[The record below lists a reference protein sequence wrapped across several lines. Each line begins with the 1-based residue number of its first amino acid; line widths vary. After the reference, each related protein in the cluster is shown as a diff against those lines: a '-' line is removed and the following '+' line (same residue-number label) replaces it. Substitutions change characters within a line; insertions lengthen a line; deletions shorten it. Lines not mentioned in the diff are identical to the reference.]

1 MPMAL
6 NNDIQKKIDEW
17 TKEPYGADCIRE
29 IQDLV
34 NSGNEA
40 ELNERFGADLEF
52 GTGGLRGIIRF
63 GTNGMNRYN
72 VSKATQGLANYI
84 KMQNIE
90 NPKAVVACD
99 SRNFSKEFAQ
109 ETATIF
115 ASNGIKTYLF
125 SSLRPTPELSFAIRY
140 LGCATGVVVTASH
153 NPKEYNGYKAYWSDG
168 AQMVSPHDKNVIA
181 EVNKIKSL
189 NDVKSENF
197 YDLVAD
203 GRIEIIDK
211 DVDNAFLDE
220 IFKQNINNVAGS
232 NVKIV
237 YTPLHGTGAT
247 LAPQVFDRLGLKNV
261 LYVKEQM
268 IADGNFPTVIKP
280 NPEEQEALTRGINLA
295 KKENADIVIATDPD
309 ADRMGIA
316 VREKNGEFTIVSGNH
331 IGAIIEYYVLSAMKN
346 NGKLPANGAVVKTI
360 VTTNLQDK
368 IAESFGLKVFNVL
381 TGFKFI
387 GQKIREF
394 EADKNYTYVC
404 GGEESYGFLVGT
416 HARDKDAMVAT
427 MLIAECCAVLQK
439 EGRNMSD
446 YLNEILEKYGYYS
459 DSSKSIEIQGLKGK
473 EVIGKIMAH
482 YRANPKTEFAGV
494 KVVKALDFLPGDTIA
509 DAEGSPY
516 KLPSS
521 NVIQYHL
528 EDGTKIS
535 LRPSGTEPK
544 IKFYFSGSA
553 ASKEEVNAKLANY
566 QKDLVAEV
574 EKLKAEFGA

>member
-1 MPMAL
+1 MAL
-6 NNDIQKKIDEW
+6 SNDIQKKIEEW
-17 TKEPYGADCIRE
+17 TNEPYGADCIRE

-72 VSKATQGLANYI
+72 VAKATQGLANYI

-168 AQMVSPHDKNVIA
+168 AQMVSPHDKNVIT
-181 EVNKIKSL
+181 EVGKIKSL

-211 DVDNAFLDE
+211 VVDNAFLDE

-247 LAPQVFDRLGLKNV
+247 LAPQVFDRLGLKNI

-280 NPEEQEALTRGINLA
+280 NPEEKEALTRGINLA

-331 IGAIIEYYVLSAMKN
+331 IGAIIEYYVLSAMKK

-368 IAESFGLKVFNVL
+368 IAESFGMKVFNVL

-394 EADKNYTYVC
+394 EADKNYTYIC

-482 YRANPKTEFAGV
+482 YRENPKTEFAGV
-494 KVVKALDFLPGDTIA
+494 KVVQALDFLPGNTIP

-544 IKFYFSGSA
+544 IKFYFSGCA
-553 ASKEEVNAKLANY
+553 TSKDEVAAKLANY
-566 QKDLVAEV
+566 QKVLVDEV

>member
-1 MPMAL
+1 MAL
-6 NNDIQKKIDEW
+6 SNDIQKKIEEW

-72 VSKATQGLANYI
+72 VAKATQGLANYI

-125 SSLRPTPELSFAIRY
+125 SGLRPTPELSFAIRY

-168 AQMVSPHDKNVIA
+168 AQMVSPHDKNVIT
-181 EVNKIKSL
+181 EVGKIKSL

-220 IFKQNINNVAGS
+220 IFKQSINNVAGS

-247 LAPQVFDRLGLKNV
+247 LAPLVFDRLGLKNI

-268 IADGNFPTVIKP
+268 IADGNFPTVVKP
-280 NPEEQEALTRGINLA
+280 NPEEKEALTRGINLA

-331 IGAIIEYYVLSAMKN
+331 IGAIIEYYVLSAMKK

-368 IAESFGLKVFNVL
+368 IAESFGMKVFNVL

-482 YRANPKTEFAGV
+482 YRENPKTEFAGV
-494 KVVKALDFLPGDTIA
+494 KVVQALDFLPGNTIP
-509 DAEGSPY
+509 DAQDSPY

-544 IKFYFSGSA
+544 IKFYFSGCA
-553 ASKEEVNAKLANY
+553 ASKEEVAAKLANY
-566 QKDLVAEV
+566 QKVLVDEV

>member
-1 MPMAL
+1 MAL
-6 NNDIQKKIDEW
+6 SNDIGKKIEEW
-17 TKEPYGADCIRE
+17 TKEPYGMDCIRE
-29 IQDLV
+29 IRDLV
-34 NSGNEA
+34 NSDNEA

-72 VSKATQGLANYI
+72 VAKATQGLANYI
-84 KMQNIE
+84 KMQNIAE
-90 NPKAVVACD
+90 PKAVVAFD

-168 AQMVSPHDKNVIA
+168 AQMVNPHDKNVIA
-181 EVNKIKSL
+181 EVGKIKSL
-189 NDVKSENF
+189 TDVKSENF

-203 GRIEIIDK
+203 GRIEIIGK

-247 LAPQVFDRLGLKNV
+247 LAPQVFDRLGLKNI

-268 IADGNFPTVIKP
+268 IADGNFPTVLKP
-280 NPEEQEALTRGINLA
+280 NPEEKEALTRGINLA

-331 IGAIIEYYVLSAMKN
+331 IGAIIEYYVLSAMKKS
-346 NGKLPANGAVVKTI
+346 GKLPVNGAVVKTI

-368 IAESFGLKVFNVL
+368 IAESFGMKVFNVL

-394 EADKNYTYVC
+394 EADRNYTYVC

-482 YRANPKTEFAGV
+482 YRENQKTEFAGV
-494 KVVKALDFLPGDTIA
+494 KVIQALDFLPGNTIP

-521 NVIQYHL
+521 NVIQYYL

-544 IKFYFSGSA
+544 IKFYFSGYA
-553 ASKEEVNAKLANY
+553 ASKDEVTAKLANY
-566 QKDLVAEV
+566 QKVLIDEV
-574 EKLKAEFGA
+574 EKLKTEFGA

>member
-1 MPMAL
+1 MAL
-6 NNDIQKKIDEW
+6 SNDIQKKIEEW

-220 IFKQNINNVAGS
+220 IFKQSINNVAGS

-346 NGKLPANGAVVKTI
+346 SGKLPANGAVVKTI

-494 KVVKALDFLPGDTIA
+494 KVVQALDFLPGDTIA

-566 QKDLVAEV
+566 QKDLVTEV

>member
-1 MPMAL
+1 MAL
-6 NNDIQKKIDEW
+6 SNDIQKKIEEW

-72 VSKATQGLANYI
+72 VAKATQGLANYI

-125 SSLRPTPELSFAIRY
+125 SGLRPTPELSFAIRY

-168 AQMVSPHDKNVIA
+168 AQMVSPHDKNVIT
-181 EVNKIKSL
+181 EVSKIKSL

-247 LAPQVFDRLGLKNV
+247 LAPQVFDRLGLKNI

-268 IADGNFPTVIKP
+268 IADGNFPTVVKP
-280 NPEEQEALTRGINLA
+280 NPEEKEALTRGINLA

-331 IGAIIEYYVLSAMKN
+331 IGAIIEYYVLSAMKK

-368 IAESFGLKVFNVL
+368 IAESFGMKVFNVL

-482 YRANPKTEFAGV
+482 YRENPKTEFAGV
-494 KVVKALDFLPGDTIA
+494 KVVQALDFLPGNTIP
-509 DAEGSPY
+509 DAQDSPY

-544 IKFYFSGSA
+544 IKFYFSGCA
-553 ASKEEVNAKLANY
+553 ASKEKVAAKLANY
-566 QKDLVAEV
+566 QKVLVDEV

>member
-1 MPMAL
+1 MAL
-6 NNDIQKKIDEW
+6 SNDIQKKTEEW
-17 TKEPYGADCIRE
+17 TKEPYDADCIRE

-72 VSKATQGLANYI
+72 VAKATQGLANYI
-84 KMQNIE
+84 KMQNITE
-90 NPKAVVACD
+90 PKAAVAFD

-168 AQMVSPHDKNVIA
+168 AQMVSPHDKNVIT
-181 EVNKIKSL
+181 EVSKIKSL

-203 GRIEIIDK
+203 GRIEIIDR
-211 DVDNAFLDE
+211 DVDNAFLNE
-220 IFKQNINNVAGS
+220 IFKQHINDVAGS
-232 NVKIV
+232 SVKIV

-247 LAPQVFDRLGLKNV
+247 LAPQVFDRLGLKNI

-268 IADGNFPTVIKP
+268 IADGNFSTVLKP
-280 NPEEQEALTRGINLA
+280 NPEEKEALTRGINLA

-331 IGAIIEYYVLSAMKN
+331 IGAIIEYYVLSAMKKS
-346 NGKLPANGAVVKTI
+346 GKLPTNGAVVKTI

-368 IAESFGLKVFNVL
+368 IAESFGMKVFNVL

-446 YLNEILEKYGYYS
+446 YLNEIFEKYGYYS

-473 EVIGKIMAH
+473 EIIGKIMTH
-482 YRANPKTEFAGV
+482 YRENQKTEFAGV
-494 KVVKALDFLPGDTIA
+494 KVVQAFDFLPGNTIP
-509 DAEGSPY
+509 DAQDSPY

-521 NVIQYHL
+521 NVIQYYL

-544 IKFYFSGSA
+544 IKFYFSGY
-553 ASKEEVNAKLANY
+553 ASSKDEVAAKLANY
-566 QKDLVAEV
+566 QKVLVDEV
-574 EKLKAEFGA
+574 EKLKTEFGA

>member
-1 MPMAL
+1 MAL
-6 NNDIQKKIDEW
+6 SNDIGKKIEEW
-17 TKEPYGADCIRE
+17 TKEPYGEDCIRE
-29 IQDLV
+29 ILDLV

-72 VSKATQGLANYI
+72 VAKATQGLANYI
-84 KMQNIE
+84 KMQNIAE
-90 NPKAVVACD
+90 PKAVVAFD

-181 EVNKIKSL
+181 EVGKIKSL
-189 NDVKSENF
+189 TDVKSENF

-203 GRIEIIDK
+203 GRIEIIGK

-247 LAPQVFDRLGLKNV
+247 LAPQVFDRLGLKNI

-268 IADGNFPTVIKP
+268 IADGNFPTVLKP
-280 NPEEQEALTRGINLA
+280 NPEEKEALTRGINLA

-331 IGAIIEYYVLSAMKN
+331 IGAIIEYYVLSAMKKS
-346 NGKLPANGAVVKTI
+346 GKLPVNGAVVKTI

-368 IAESFGLKVFNVL
+368 IAESFGMKVFNVL

-394 EADKNYTYVC
+394 EADRNYTYVC

-482 YRANPKTEFAGV
+482 YRENQKTEFAGV
-494 KVVKALDFLPGDTIA
+494 KVIQALDFLPGNAIP

-521 NVIQYHL
+521 NVIQYYL

-544 IKFYFSGSA
+544 IKFYFSGYA
-553 ASKEEVNAKLANY
+553 ASKDEVTAKLANY
-566 QKDLVAEV
+566 QKVLIDEV
-574 EKLKAEFGA
+574 EKLKTEFGA

>member
-1 MPMAL
+1 MAL
-6 NNDIQKKIDEW
+6 SNDIQKKIEEW
-17 TKEPYGADCIRE
+17 TNEPYGADCIRE

-72 VSKATQGLANYI
+72 VAKATQGLANYI

-168 AQMVSPHDKNVIA
+168 AQMVSPHDKNVIT
-181 EVNKIKSL
+181 EVGKIKSL

-211 DVDNAFLDE
+211 VVDNAFLDE

-247 LAPQVFDRLGLKNV
+247 LAPQVFDRLGLKNI

-280 NPEEQEALTRGINLA
+280 NPEEKEALTRGINLA

-331 IGAIIEYYVLSAMKN
+331 IGAIIEYYVLSAMKK

-368 IAESFGLKVFNVL
+368 IAESFGMKVFNVL

-482 YRANPKTEFAGV
+482 YRENPKTEFAGV
-494 KVVKALDFLPGDTIA
+494 KVVQALDFLPGNTIP

-544 IKFYFSGSA
+544 IKFYFSGCA
-553 ASKEEVNAKLANY
+553 VSKDEVAAKLANY
-566 QKDLVAEV
+566 QKVLVDEV
-574 EKLKAEFGA
+574 EKLKTEFGA

>member
-1 MPMAL
+1 MAL
-6 NNDIQKKIDEW
+6 SNDIQKKIEEW
-17 TKEPYGADCIRE
+17 TNEPYGADCIRE

-72 VSKATQGLANYI
+72 VAKATQGLANYI

-168 AQMVSPHDKNVIA
+168 AQMVSPHDKNVIT
-181 EVNKIKSL
+181 EVGKIKSL

-211 DVDNAFLDE
+211 VVDNAFLDE

-247 LAPQVFDRLGLKNV
+247 LAPQVFDRLGLKNI

-280 NPEEQEALTRGINLA
+280 NPEEKEALTRGINLA

-331 IGAIIEYYVLSAMKN
+331 IGAIIEYYVLSAMKK

-368 IAESFGLKVFNVL
+368 IAESFGMKVFNVL

-482 YRANPKTEFAGV
+482 YRENPKTEFAGV
-494 KVVKALDFLPGDTIA
+494 KVVQALDFLPGNTIP

-544 IKFYFSGSA
+544 IKFYFSGCA
-553 ASKEEVNAKLANY
+553 ASKDEVAAKLANY
-566 QKDLVAEV
+566 QKVLVDEV

>member
-1 MPMAL
+1 MAL
-6 NNDIQKKIDEW
+6 SNDIQQKIEEW

-346 NGKLPANGAVVKTI
+346 SGKLPANGAVVKTI

-566 QKDLVAEV
+566 QKDLVDEV
-574 EKLKAEFGA
+574 EKLKTEFGA

>member
-1 MPMAL
+1 MAL
-6 NNDIQKKIDEW
+6 SNDIQKKIEEW
-17 TKEPYGADCIRE
+17 TKEPYGADCRRE

-346 NGKLPANGAVVKTI
+346 SGKLPANGAVVKTI

-494 KVVKALDFLPGDTIA
+494 KVVQALDFLPGDTIA

>member
-1 MPMAL
+1 MAL
-6 NNDIQKKIDEW
+6 SNDIQKKIEEW

-220 IFKQNINNVAGS
+220 IFKQSINNVAGS

-346 NGKLPANGAVVKTI
+346 SGKLPANGAVVKTI

-482 YRANPKTEFAGV
+482 YRENPKTEFAGV
-494 KVVKALDFLPGDTIA
+494 KVVQALDFLPGNTIA

-566 QKDLVAEV
+566 QKDLVEEV
-574 EKLKAEFGA
+574 EKLKTQFGA

>member
-1 MPMAL
+1 MAL
-6 NNDIQKKIDEW
+6 SNDIQKKIEEW
-17 TKEPYGADCIRE
+17 TNEPYGADCIRE

-72 VSKATQGLANYI
+72 VAKATQGLANYI
-84 KMQNIE
+84 KIQNIE

-168 AQMVSPHDKNVIA
+168 AQMVSPHDKNVIT
-181 EVNKIKSL
+181 EVGKIKSL

-211 DVDNAFLDE
+211 VVDNAFLDE

-247 LAPQVFDRLGLKNV
+247 LAPQVFDRLGLKNI

-280 NPEEQEALTRGINLA
+280 NPEEKEALTRGINLA

-331 IGAIIEYYVLSAMKN
+331 IGAIIEYYVLSAMKK

-368 IAESFGLKVFNVL
+368 IAESFGMKVFNVL

-482 YRANPKTEFAGV
+482 YRENPKTEFAGV
-494 KVVKALDFLPGDTIA
+494 KVVQALDFLPGNTIP

-544 IKFYFSGSA
+544 IKFYFSGCA
-553 ASKEEVNAKLANY
+553 ASKDEVAAKLANY
-566 QKDLVAEV
+566 QKVLVDEV

>member
-1 MPMAL
+1 MAL
-6 NNDIQKKIDEW
+6 SNDIQKKIDEW
-17 TKEPYGADCIRE
+17 TKAPYGADCIRE

-72 VSKATQGLANYI
+72 VAKATQGLANYI

-168 AQMVSPHDKNVIA
+168 AQMVSPHDKNVIT
-181 EVNKIKSL
+181 EVGKIKSL
-189 NDVKSENF
+189 NDVKTENF

-220 IFKQNINNVAGS
+220 IFKQHINDVAGS
-232 NVKIV
+232 SVKIV

-247 LAPQVFDRLGLKNV
+247 LAPQVFDRLGLKNI

-280 NPEEQEALTRGINLA
+280 NPEEKEALTRGINLA

-331 IGAIIEYYVLSAMKN
+331 IGAIIEYYVLSAMKKS
-346 NGKLPANGAVVKTI
+346 GKLPANGAVVKTI

-368 IAESFGLKVFNVL
+368 IAESFGMKVFNVL

-446 YLNEILEKYGYYS
+446 YLNEIFEKYGHYS

-473 EVIGKIMAH
+473 EVIGKIMDH
-482 YRANPKTEFAGV
+482 YRKNPKTEFAGV
-494 KVVKALDFLPGDTIA
+494 KVVQALDFLPGNTIP
-509 DAEGSPY
+509 DAQGSPY

-544 IKFYFSGSA
+544 IKFYFSGCA
-553 ASKEEVNAKLANY
+553 ASKEEVTTKLAGY
-566 QKDLVAEV
+566 QKVLVDEV

>member
-1 MPMAL
+1 MAL
-6 NNDIQKKIDEW
+6 SNDIQKKIEEW

-220 IFKQNINNVAGS
+220 IFKQSINNVAGS

-494 KVVKALDFLPGDTIA
+494 KVVQALDFLPGDTIA

-566 QKDLVAEV
+566 QKDLVTEV

>member
-1 MPMAL
+1 MAL
-6 NNDIQKKIDEW
+6 SNDIQKKIEEW
-17 TKEPYGADCIRE
+17 TNEPYGADCIRE

-72 VSKATQGLANYI
+72 VAKATQGLANYI

-168 AQMVSPHDKNVIA
+168 AQMVSPHDKNVIT
-181 EVNKIKSL
+181 EVGKIKSL

-211 DVDNAFLDE
+211 VVDNAFLDE

-247 LAPQVFDRLGLKNV
+247 LAPQVFDRLGLKNI

-280 NPEEQEALTRGINLA
+280 NPEEKEALTRGINLA

-331 IGAIIEYYVLSAMKN
+331 IGAIIEYYVLSAMKK

-368 IAESFGLKVFNVL
+368 IAESFGMKVFNVL

-482 YRANPKTEFAGV
+482 YRENPKTEFAGV
-494 KVVKALDFLPGDTIA
+494 KVVQALDFLPGNTIP

-544 IKFYFSGSA
+544 IKFYFSGCA
-553 ASKEEVNAKLANY
+553 ASKDEVAAKLANY
-566 QKDLVAEV
+566 QKVLVDEV
-574 EKLKAEFGA
+574 EKLKTEFGA

>member
-1 MPMAL
+1 MAL
-6 NNDIQKKIDEW
+6 SNDIQKKIEEW
-17 TKEPYGADCIRE
+17 TNEPYGADCIRE

-72 VSKATQGLANYI
+72 VAKATQGLANYI

-168 AQMVSPHDKNVIA
+168 AQMVSPHDKNVIT
-181 EVNKIKSL
+181 EVGKIKSL

-211 DVDNAFLDE
+211 VVDNAFLDE

-247 LAPQVFDRLGLKNV
+247 LAPQVFDRLGLKNI

-280 NPEEQEALTRGINLA
+280 NPEEKEALTRGINLA

-331 IGAIIEYYVLSAMKN
+331 IGAIIEYYVLSAMKK

-368 IAESFGLKVFNVL
+368 IAESFGMKVFNVL

-482 YRANPKTEFAGV
+482 YRENPKTEFAGV
-494 KVVKALDFLPGDTIA
+494 KVVQALDFLPGNAIP

-544 IKFYFSGSA
+544 IKFYFSGCA
-553 ASKEEVNAKLANY
+553 TSKDEVAAKLANY
-566 QKDLVAEV
+566 QKVLVDEV

>member
-1 MPMAL
+1 MAL
-6 NNDIQKKIDEW
+6 SNDIQKKIEEW
-17 TKEPYGADCIRE
+17 TNEPYGADCIRE

-72 VSKATQGLANYI
+72 VAKATQGLANYI

-168 AQMVSPHDKNVIA
+168 AQMVSPHDKNVIT
-181 EVNKIKSL
+181 EVGKIKSL

-211 DVDNAFLDE
+211 VVDNAFLDE

-247 LAPQVFDRLGLKNV
+247 LAPQVFDRLGLKNI

-280 NPEEQEALTRGINLA
+280 NPEEKEALTRGINLA

-331 IGAIIEYYVLSAMKN
+331 IGAIIEYYVLSAMKK

-368 IAESFGLKVFNVL
+368 IAESFGMKVFNVL

-482 YRANPKTEFAGV
+482 YRENPKTEFAGV
-494 KVVKALDFLPGDTIA
+494 KVVQALDFLPGNTIP

-544 IKFYFSGSA
+544 IKFYFSGCA
-553 ASKEEVNAKLANY
+553 TSKDEVAAKLANY
-566 QKDLVAEV
+566 QKVLVDEV

>member
-1 MPMAL
+1 MAL
-6 NNDIQKKIDEW
+6 SNDIQKKIEEW
-17 TKEPYGADCIRE
+17 TNEPYGADCIRE

-72 VSKATQGLANYI
+72 VAKATQGLANYI
-84 KMQNIE
+84 KMQDIE

-168 AQMVSPHDKNVIA
+168 AQMVSPHDKNVIT
-181 EVNKIKSL
+181 EVGKIKSL

-211 DVDNAFLDE
+211 VVDNAFLDE

-247 LAPQVFDRLGLKNV
+247 LAPQVFDRLGLKNI

-280 NPEEQEALTRGINLA
+280 NPEEKEALTRGINLA

-331 IGAIIEYYVLSAMKN
+331 IGAIIEYYVLSAMKK

-368 IAESFGLKVFNVL
+368 IAESFGMKVFNVL

-394 EADKNYTYVC
+394 EADKNYTYIC

-482 YRANPKTEFAGV
+482 YRENPKTEFAGV
-494 KVVKALDFLPGDTIA
+494 KVVQALDFLPGNTIP

-544 IKFYFSGSA
+544 IKFYFSGCA
-553 ASKEEVNAKLANY
+553 ASKDEVAAKLANY
-566 QKDLVAEV
+566 QKVLVDEV
-574 EKLKAEFGA
+574 EKLKTEFGA

>member
-1 MPMAL
+1 MAL
-6 NNDIQKKIDEW
+6 SNDIQKKIEEW

-220 IFKQNINNVAGS
+220 IFKQSINNVAGS

-346 NGKLPANGAVVKTI
+346 SGKLPANGAVVKTI

-494 KVVKALDFLPGDTIA
+494 KVVQALDFLPGDTIA

>member
-1 MPMAL
+1 MAL
-6 NNDIQKKIDEW
+6 SNDIQKKIEEW

-72 VSKATQGLANYI
+72 VAKATQGLANYI

-168 AQMVSPHDKNVIA
+168 AQMVSPHDKNVIT
-181 EVNKIKSL
+181 EVGKIKSL

-211 DVDNAFLDE
+211 VVDNAFLDE

-247 LAPQVFDRLGLKNV
+247 LAPQVFDRLGLKNI

-280 NPEEQEALTRGINLA
+280 NPEEKEALTRGINLA

-331 IGAIIEYYVLSAMKN
+331 IGAIIEYYVLSAMKK

-368 IAESFGLKVFNVL
+368 IAESFGMKVFNVL

-482 YRANPKTEFAGV
+482 YRENPKTEFAGV
-494 KVVKALDFLPGDTIA
+494 KVVQALDFLQGNTIP

-544 IKFYFSGSA
+544 IKFYFSGCA
-553 ASKEEVNAKLANY
+553 VSKDEVAAKLANY
-566 QKDLVAEV
+566 QKVLVDEV

>member
-1 MPMAL
+1 MAL
-6 NNDIQKKIDEW
+6 NDVIKNKIDEW
-17 TKEPYGADCIRE
+17 TKAPYAIDCIKDIE
-29 IQDLV
+29 QLV
-34 NSGNEA
+34 SEGNET

-63 GTNGMNRYN
+63 GTNGMNEYT
-72 VSKATQGLANYI
+72 VAKATQGLANYI
-84 KMQNIE
+84 KQQDIKE
-90 NPKAVVACD
+90 PKAVVACD

-109 ETATIF
+109 KTATIF

-125 SSLRPTPELSFAIRY
+125 SSLRPTPELSFAIRH

-153 NPKEYNGYKAYWSDG
+153 NPKQYNGYKAYWSDG
-168 AQMVSPHDKNVIA
+168 AQMVSPHDTNVIK
-181 EVNKIKSL
+181 EVEKIKSL

-197 YDLVAD
+197 YDLVAN
-203 GRIEIIDK
+203 GMIELVDK
-211 DVDNAFLDE
+211 DVDNAFLDA
-220 IFKQNINNVAGS
+220 IFMQSINADKVNGS
-232 NVKIV
+232 DVKIV
-237 YTPLHGTGAT
+237 FTPLHGTGAT

-280 NPEEQEALTRGINLA
+280 NPEEKEALSRGINLA
-295 KKENADIVIATDPD
+295 KKESADIVIATDPD

-316 VREKNGEFTIVSGNH
+316 VREKNGEFTILSGNQ
-331 IGAIIEYYVLSAMKN
+331 IGAIIEYYVLSAMKER
-346 NGKLPANGAVVKTI
+346 GKLPANGAVVKTI

-394 EADKNYTYVC
+394 EADKNYTYLC

-416 HARDKDAMVAT
+416 HARDKDAIVAT
-427 MLIAECCAVLQK
+427 MLIAECCAMLRA
-439 EGRNMSD
+439 EGRNLND
-446 YLNEILEKYGYYS
+446 YLTEILEKFGYYD
-459 DSSKSIEIQGLKGK
+459 DSSKSIDIEGLTGK
-473 EVIGKIMAH
+473 EVINKIMAH
-482 YRANPKTEFAGV
+482 YRETPKAEFAGV
-494 KVVKALDFLPGDTIA
+494 KVAKVLDFKPGNTIA

-516 KLPSS
+516 MLPSS
-521 NVIQYHL
+521 NVIQYVL
-528 EDGTKIS
+528 EDGTKVS

-553 ASKEEVNAKLANY
+553 DSKEAVKAKLAAY
-566 QKDLVAEV
+566 QDDLVAEV
-574 EKLKAEFGA
+574 EKLKKEFGA

>member
-1 MPMAL
+1 MAL
-6 NNDIQKKIDEW
+6 SNDIQKKIEEW

-72 VSKATQGLANYI
+72 VAKATQGLANYI

-125 SSLRPTPELSFAIRY
+125 SGLRPTPELSFAIRY

-168 AQMVSPHDKNVIA
+168 AQMVSPHDKNVIT
-181 EVNKIKSL
+181 EVSKIKSL

-220 IFKQNINNVAGS
+220 IFKQSINNVAGS

-247 LAPQVFDRLGLKNV
+247 LAPQVFDRLGLKNI

-268 IADGNFPTVIKP
+268 IADGNFPTVVKP
-280 NPEEQEALTRGINLA
+280 NPEEKEALTRGINLA

-331 IGAIIEYYVLSAMKN
+331 IGAIIEYYVLSAMKK

-368 IAESFGLKVFNVL
+368 IAESFGMKVFNVL

-482 YRANPKTEFAGV
+482 YRENPKTEFAGV
-494 KVVKALDFLPGDTIA
+494 KVVQALDFLPGNTIP
-509 DAEGSPY
+509 DAQDSPY

-544 IKFYFSGSA
+544 IKFYFSGCA
-553 ASKEEVNAKLANY
+553 ASKEEVAAKLANY
-566 QKDLVAEV
+566 QKVLVDEV